1 MYSSEIIIIG
11 GGMVGI
17 SIAYQIIERNI
28 SKNILIIDKEDNL
41 GLHTSGRNSGV
52 LHAGIYYKPGSLKA
66 KVCIEGSKRLKK
78 WILSRDLTL
87 NPCGKI
93 IIPTKT
99 LSRWPIRSAFR

>member
-78 WILSRDLTL
+78 WIKSRDLTL
-87 NPCGKI
+87 NSCGKI
-93 IIPTKT
+93 IIPTKK
-99 LSRWPIRSAFR
+99 